1 MTFKNIYSR
10 LMLAGLMLWFQGS
23 AFALVKAD
31 SVVDGVI
38 AVVGGNAILKSEL
51 ESQYLQYRGQGN
63 IAGSEE
69 TVKCKLLNTLLFQKL
84 LLHQAQV
91 DSISVTDVMVE
102 SEMDRRMRYF
112 IAQAGS
118 PERLEEY
125 YQKSLMEIKNEMRD
139 IIREQMLVEQAQQ
152 KITESVTITP
162 SEVKSWFKKLP
173 KDSIP
178 LINAELEIGMIVR
191 IPAIG
196 EEEKQI
202 ARERLK
208 EFKKRFEKGDD
219 FATLAV
225 LYSEDPGSA
234 KQGGELGMFKRGDM
248 RPEFEAAAF
257 RLKPGEISDIV
268 ETEDGFHL
276 IQMIERRGEYINVR
290 HILIQPQVSAYN
302 LARSKVLLDSV
313 ATLIQQRKLTFD
325 QAVVQFS
332 DDPGKNNGGLM
343 INAATG
349 NTRFESGQLDP
360 KIFFIVD
367 KLKVG
372 DISTP
377 VLMKTERGKQEYRI
391 YYLKERTSPHRANL
405 EEDYARIQELALAEK
420 KFKAVS
426 IWIENHLASSY
437 VYISPAYRGCD
448 FEQKW
453 IKE

>member
-1 MTFKNIYSR
+1 MTFKNIFSR
-10 LMLAGLMLWFQGS
+10 LMLAGLMLWIQGS
-23 AFALVKAD
+23 AFALMKAD

-69 TVKCKLLNTLLFQKL
+69 SVKCKLLNTLLFQKL

-125 YQKSLMEIKNEMRD
+125 YQKSLLEIKNEMRD

-152 KITESVTITP
+152 KITENVTITP

-313 ATLIQQRKLTFD
+313 ATLIQQKKLTFD